1 MTTVTVPWSKLLQ
14 QPNQVTAELATNDA
28 VRLARRGAE
37 DLILTT
43 AGRDRAQSDDA
54 DLLTRTFAA
63 LVKRDEAAR
72 GLLLT
77 LPEIFPWVRFLP
89 EDAVREFLVEFVET
103 ARACAEIQRFTA
115 LHQVIVE
122 WKHTA
127 EIHSDPELHAQ
138 LSQSFEPDP
147 DLPPVTPAEETA

>member
-1 MTTVTVPWSKLLQ
+1 MAIITVPWSKLLQ
-14 QPNQVTAELATNDA
+14 QPNQVTAELERNDA

-43 AGRDRAQSDDA
+43 AGRGETQSADA

-63 LVKRDEAAR
+63 LVKQDESAR

-89 EDAVREFLVEFVET
+89 DEAVREFLVEFVET

-115 LHQVIVE
+115 LHQMIIE
-122 WKHTA
+122 WKSTA
-127 EIHSDPELHAQ
+127 EIYSDPELHAQ
-138 LSQSFEPDP
+138 LTQSFDP
-147 DLPPVTPAEETA
+147 DAGLPPVTAPETAE